1 MELLYILLVLLVATR
16 FAGEIATRLG
26 QPALVGELLAGIA
39 LGVIAHQFG
48 GALPVLSGLA
58 DNEVFTGL
66 TDLAI
71 FFLMLL
77 AGLEMSPR
85 ELGESSRSAIWVALG
100 GLLLP
105 MALGFGL
112 GWIFIPES
120 DYRFAQSLF
129 LATALAI
136 TAVPVS
142 VKVLMDMGRLDS
154 RLGKTIVSAAV
165 FDDVLSLVLLAVLTA
180 VIKTGEL
187 PDLATLG
194 LLLGKILAFFVVAS
208 LIGYYLFPWLGRQVQ
223 RIKAAEFEFSG
234 LLIAALAYALFAE
247 ALGLHFIIG
256 AFLAGLFFVRR
267 TIDDDA
273 YQALRARVATFTTG
287 FLAPLFF
294 ASIGLHLDVS
304 AALHLPV
311 FVSLLVLVA
320 FLGKLVGAGLPAYWS
335 GLDRRESLAVGT
347 GMSARGAV
355 ELIIADIALR
365 AGLFSHPDPT
375 PDVVHYMFSAVVLMA
390 LITTLATPI
399 ALQRIL
405 GGPSR

>member
-1 MELLYILLVLLVATR
+1 M
-16 FAGEIATRLG
+16 
-26 QPALVGELLAGIA
+26 LA
-39 LGVIAHQFG
+39 
-48 GALPVLSGLA
+48 GLA
-58 DNEVFTGL
+58 DNEVFTAL

-267 TIDDDA
+267 TIDDDV

-365 AGLFSHPDPT
+365 AGLFSHPDPP